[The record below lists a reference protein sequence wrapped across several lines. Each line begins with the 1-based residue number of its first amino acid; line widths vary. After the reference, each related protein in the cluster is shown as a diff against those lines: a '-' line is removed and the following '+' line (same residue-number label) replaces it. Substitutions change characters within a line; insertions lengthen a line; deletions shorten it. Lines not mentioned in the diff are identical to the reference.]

1 MPKLEDNVV
10 MNVRDIDYDVEELLA
25 LQGVDGYETRK
36 EKERK
41 QRRKQKK
48 KQDSEDDYMYYH
60 GGMHDSH
67 MGSHG
72 KGYHTHY
79 SPDISNLF

>member
-25 LQGVDGYETRK
+25 LQGVEGYETKK

-41 QRRKQKK
+41 KRRKPKRDY
-48 KQDSEDDYMYYH
+48 DSDEDYMYYH
-60 GGMHDSH
+60 GDMHSSH
-67 MGSHG
+67 MGNHG
-72 KGYHTHY
+72 NGYHNHY